1 MKKLIAKFS
10 AMKIAFWMTF
20 AFSRM
25 LNWLINLTG
34 KYSLAISPAKSET
47 EAVRRL
53 SALTWSPDIVE
64 IGGEEIKHGWMH
76 TAKWVQVKL
85 DAKEELQT
93 DCDEF
98 ALYALDLLEGIYHIS
113 RPRLLTLRWTDE
125 RGKVAGHNTC
135 LFSYP
140 DSKTGSLKFG
150 TLCNWG
156 LKKGYR
162 NAREAA
168 MYFVSEKKGDLIAFT
183 VSTSGLKILKHV
195 KA

>member
-1 MKKLIAKFS
+1 
-10 AMKIAFWMTF
+10 MTF
-20 AFSRM
+20 SFSRV

-34 KYSLAISPAKSET
+34 KYSLTISPAKSED

-64 IGGEEIKHGWMH
+64 ILGKEVKHGWMH

-98 ALYALDLLEGIYHIS
+98 SLYALALLEGVSHIS
-113 RPRLLTLRWTDE
+113 QPRLMTLRWIDTD
-125 RGKVAGHNTC
+125 GKTAGHNTC
-135 LFSYP
+135 LFSYF
-140 DSKTGSLKFG
+140 DSRTGYLKFG

-162 NAREAA
+162 NPKEAV
-168 MYFVSEKKGDLIAFT
+168 MYFINAKKGDFLAFT
-183 VSTSGLKILKHV
+183 ISTSALKILRHV